1 MVLNMG
7 DTLSIKYTFAFDDGK
22 IEIFTLL
29 LDRQTLSL
37 TGEDLQEKPTWTELL
52 RNRCALCG
60 LDDQSH
66 MHCPI
71 ALNMAGIASAFK
83 DCYAYEKVK
92 VMVETEERTYTKE
105 TIIQEGLGSL
115 IGIIMVASGCPTME
129 YLKPMVRFHLPFASL
144 HETIFRMA
152 SVYLLAQYFKK
163 QEGQEP
169 AWDLARIEAIYN
181 RVGEL
186 NRDFA
191 QRLAEAATKDANA
204 NALVNLDCF
213 ASMVPLA
220 VDDILAE
227 LKQYFTAYLR
237 QGSA

>member
-1 MVLNMG
+1 MVLNMS
-7 DTLSIKYTFAFDDGK
+7 DAISIEYIFTFEDGR

-37 TGEDLQEKPTWTELL
+37 IGEDLQEKPGWTELL
-52 RNRCALCG
+52 RNRCSLCS
-60 LDDQSH
+60 LDEQSH
-66 MHCPI
+66 THCPI
-71 ALNMAGIASAFK
+71 ALNMAGIASAFR

-92 VMVETEERTYTKE
+92 VTVETEERTYTKE

-152 SVYLLAQYFKK
+152 SVYLLAQYFIK
-163 QEGQEP
+163 QEGREP
-169 AWDLARIEAIYN
+169 AWDLARIQDIYG

-191 QRLAEAATKDANA
+191 QRLAQAATKDANA

-220 VDDILAE
+220 VDDILTE
-227 LKQYFTAYLR
+227 LKQYFSAYLR
-237 QGSA
+237 HGSA